1 MPVFRGK
8 WGVMKNTLEYLKI
21 KGIFTKCFLHFGT
34 FFNKILI

>member
-21 KGIFTKCFLHFGT
+21 KGIFTKCFLHFET
-34 FFNKILI
+34 FFNKF